1 MLLDSAIL
9 AAVEDLTST
18 RIDKWLWAVRLF
30 KTRSLA
36 AAACNTGKVKRAN
49 TSIKAS
55 IKASTKLQIGDH
67 LDVPSADGT
76 YKRHIEVVGIYEKR
90 VGAPL
95 AQAAYTD
102 LTSEDILKEAQQ
114 KRAEKRENRLL
125 KKEGDQGRMTKKQMR
140 DWKKGLQSYKRK
152 QEEED
157 GI

>member
-1 MLLDSAIL
+1 MDD
-9 AAVEDLTST
+9 ELTNT

-36 AAACNTGKVKRAN
+36 AAACNAGKVKRAN
-49 TSIKAS
+49 VS
-55 IKASTKLQIGDH
+55 IKASTKLSIGDH
-67 LDVPSADGT
+67 LDVPSSDGT
-76 YKRHIEVVGIYEKR
+76 YKRHIEVIGIYDKR

-95 AQAAYTD
+95 AQAAYAD
-102 LTSEDILKEAQQ
+102 HTSEDILKEAQQ
-114 KRAEKRENRLL
+114 KRSEKRANRLL

-152 QEEED
+152 QEEEG